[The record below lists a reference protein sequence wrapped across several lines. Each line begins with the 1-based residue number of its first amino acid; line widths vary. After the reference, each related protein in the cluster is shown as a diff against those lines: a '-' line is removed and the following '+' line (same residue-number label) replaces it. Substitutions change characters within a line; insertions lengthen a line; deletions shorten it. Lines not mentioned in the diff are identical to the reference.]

1 MSFYTSLTGL
11 NAATTELAV
20 TSNNIANAGTS
31 GFKRSDADFG
41 DIFATSPL
49 QRAASVIGA
58 GVSLKSVSQE
68 FSQGNIEFSAN
79 SLDLAIT
86 GDGFFA
92 LESPDGTKIFT
103 RNGGFMLNEQNQMV
117 NAAGQAL
124 MSLPVDSTN
133 TADFSAPLTAM
144 TIPRQTVAE
153 FRATTSVELGLNLP
167 STSEPITEVFN
178 PNNPDTYHKTT
189 SLTVYGAS
197 GSSHLATIYY
207 VKTGE
212 ATAADPFNKWQTHVY
227 IDDQK
232 VTPRLIQSADTAG
245 DKYYVNKYGELKTEL
260 ELLALQRTSAE
271 SEKYL
276 ITTGTQYKK
285 YSYDQLST
293 PINSQPA
300 AVEMKIPATSPYTD
314 NLNLTN
320 NQDGVDFSTF
330 TRANLKDMFN
340 LSIDGSPL
348 VSIGLEHLAGD
359 ALKLSGNQIA
369 FELENVL
376 NSRFGD
382 GKRFDFGAAGGDAE
396 AALGKITLYREAP
409 VWTGAAWS
417 VPKNIT
423 LDLRALVAAAGATYN
438 VDANGEVPPE
448 ELAEIITTA
457 LDANAASGN
466 KDFEDIEV
474 IYDYENLGFR
484 FTQGGAKK
492 DNIYVASTAG
502 SGNNSLFGV
511 KQIVVPAGGD
521 VAEDNPPTYG
531 TLLPPLDSNQAI
543 TLLGNVLP
551 NGTAERALADQRY
564 GLQVSYADGQ
574 FNITSGQTGDT
585 SSIQVTV
592 NSTTAGNPAVTTLSP
607 ASLLATDLLG
617 VNQNGHEVTPQVS
630 TIANLP
636 TVRGQ
641 ASQAAVVNG
650 GPMGVDPSASFA
662 VTPANKTLTCIVDG
676 ISSQI
681 TLTEGQYSIGTFTT
695 HLQEKINLMAD
706 GLGRSVSGITVGF
719 DDATEQLI
727 VTGGTA
733 KSDSFI
739 QIAGSSDWGLD
750 NVEAA
755 FARVS
760 TYIQLYPDQQ
770 GSADVYVAQDTDGNW
785 EETTDKGE
793 FDEQDIPYW
802 TPIFL
807 DRGELTFDTS
817 GTLVSP
823 MGGAELQSDG
833 ITGTSIAVAYDGS
846 TQFNSPFAVLS
857 QNQNG
862 AAEGDLVGVN
872 IGDNGLVVA
881 SYSNG
886 SQKSLGKIIIANF
899 ATPKGLRQIGDAS
912 FFATSESGEAAYGEP
927 GAAGF
932 GTLRAGA
939 RERSNVD
946 LTGELVDLIT
956 AQRNFQANA
965 KAIETSSSLTQTII
979 NIRG

>member
-167 STSEPITEVFN
+167 STSEPISETFN

-207 VKTGE
+207 VKTAE
-212 ATAADPFNKWQTHVY
+212 ATASDPFNKWQTHVY

-245 DKYYVNKYGELKTEL
+245 DKYYVNKYGELKTEA
-260 ELLALQRTSAE
+260 ELLTLQRTSAE

-300 AVEMKIPATSPYTD
+300 AVDMKIPGTSAYTD

-320 NQDGVDFSTF
+320 NQDGVDFTTF
-330 TRANLKDMFN
+330 TRADLKDMFN

-359 ALKLSGNQIA
+359 DVKLSGNQIA
-369 FELENVL
+369 FELQNVL

-382 GKRFDFGAAGGDAE
+382 GERFDFGAAGGADPE
-396 AALGKITLYREAP
+396 AALGKITVYREAP
-409 VWTGAAWS
+409 TWDGAAWT
-417 VPKNIT
+417 VPKSIA
-423 LDLRALVAAAGATYN
+423 LDLQDLVENAGATYN
-438 VDANGEVPPE
+438 VDANGEIPPE
-448 ELAEIITTA
+448 ELAELITAA
-457 LDANAASGN
+457 LDGNATSGN
-466 KDFEDIEV
+466 PDFEDITV

-484 FTQGGAKK
+484 FTQGGTNK
-492 DNIYVASTAG
+492 DNLYVASTTG
-502 SGNNSLFGV
+502 QGTNSLFGV
-511 KQIVVPAGGD
+511 KEIDVPAAD
-521 VAEDNPPTYG
+521 EDNPPTYG

-551 NGTAERALADQRY
+551 NGTAERGIADQRY
-564 GLQVSYADGQ
+564 GLQVTYADGQ

-585 SSIQVTV
+585 SSIEVTV
-592 NSTTAGNPAVTTLSP
+592 NTVTDPVTNVTTLTD
-607 ASLLATDLLG
+607 ASILATELLG
-617 VNQNGHEVTPQVS
+617 VNENGQEVLPQVS

-636 TVRGQ
+636 TIRGQ
-641 ASQAAVVNG
+641 ASQPAIVYG

-706 GLGRSVSGITVGF
+706 GLGRSVSGVTVGF

-727 VTGGTA
+727 ITGGTA

-750 NVEAA
+750 NVDAA
-755 FARVS
+755 FATVS

-770 GSADVYVAQDTDGNW
+770 GSADVYVAQDSDGYW
-785 EETTDKGE
+785 VETTDKGE